1 MIIVLAI
8 RITRTAN
15 MFPATEGISR
25 YFGPSTIV
33 SEKQINF
40 LKELVFSFG
49 DYGQGHQDFNPKSNN
64 IPRTKDVIYLQSA
77 QQLQRG
83 HEVMDLATGELIK
96 VVRFDKCMMT
106 RMVVDRVEQLA
117 TQQGY
122 KTLKFFNRKKEEL
135 FLEDIDLLAGLQEVR
150 ENIIN
155 ESNLKDLPPG
165 ELAPGGLLSGP
176 DEPLSDKEIEEEEVA
191 DLL

>member
-1 MIIVLAI
+1 MDVILRHYNKFDIWISLIHADNEFRSILKELEDVWDTSINFSMPGEHVPNIERINRVLQERFRVALYRLPFKLIPKVMIIVLAI

-15 MFPATEGISR
+15 MFPATEDISH

-33 SEKQINF
+33 SEKQIDF

-49 DYGQGHQDFNPKSNN
+49 DYGQGYQDFNPKNNN

-83 HEVMDLATGELIK
+83 HEVMDLATGELIR

-106 RMVVDRVEQLA
+106 RMVVD
-117 TQQGY
+117 
-122 KTLKFFNRKKEEL
+122 
-135 FLEDIDLLAGLQEVR
+135 
-150 ENIIN
+150 
-155 ESNLKDLPPG
+155 
-165 ELAPGGLLSGP
+165 
-176 DEPLSDKEIEEEEVA
+176 
-191 DLL
+191 